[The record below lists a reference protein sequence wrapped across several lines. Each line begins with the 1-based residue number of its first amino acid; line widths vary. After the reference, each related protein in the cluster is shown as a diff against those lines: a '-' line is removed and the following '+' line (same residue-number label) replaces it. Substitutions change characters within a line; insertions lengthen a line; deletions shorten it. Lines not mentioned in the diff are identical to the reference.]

1 MSEVLALL
9 ISSFLVKKPPE
20 MKKRKENR
28 NYSFLPPH
36 QEKKGVKESQR

>member
-28 NYSFLPPH
+28 NYSFLPPNRRKR
-36 QEKKGVKESQR
+36 E